1 MKLRAVIFD
10 LFGTLVDYFV
20 AATGPM
26 NAEMAAA
33 LEVPLE
39 PFKLHW
45 GQASGLRIIG
55 EFQTVEASIEHVCR
69 LIDVA
74 PTAEQMA
81 KSVEIRLRYIRQALT
96 PRPNAITTLAQLKRD
111 GYKIGLLSNCS
122 VEIPILWPET
132 EFADLV
138 ESPVFSARVRL
149 RKPDPRIYHLTCE
162 RLGVTPEGSL
172 YVADGENHELAAA
185 TKVGLHAVLLRNS
198 SRDNDREL
206 LREARE
212 WQGDIVEALPEV
224 INLMGIKTDRGTTP
238 NPR

>member
-1 MKLRAVIFD
+1 
-10 LFGTLVDYFV
+10 
-20 AATGPM
+20 
-26 NAEMAAA
+26 
-33 LEVPLE
+33 
-39 PFKLHW
+39 
-45 GQASGLRIIG
+45 
-55 EFQTVEASIEHVCR
+55 
-69 LIDVA
+69 
-74 PTAEQMA
+74 MA
-81 KSVEIRLRYIRQALT
+81 KAVEIRLRYIRQALT

-149 RKPDPRIYHLTCE
+149 RKPDPWIYHLTCE

-224 INLMGIKTDRGTTP
+224 INLMGIKNDRDTTP

>member
-10 LFGTLVDYFV
+10 LFGTLVDDFV
-20 AATGPM
+20 SATGPM
-26 NAEMAAA
+26 NTEMATA

-55 EFQTVEASIEHVCR
+55 EFQTVEAGIEHVCR
-69 LIDVA
+69 LTGVA
-74 PTAEQMA
+74 PTAEQMTKA
-81 KSVEIRLRYIRQALT
+81 VEIRLRYIRQALA
-96 PRPNAITTLAQLKRD
+96 PRAHAITTLTRLKRA
-111 GYKIGLLSNCS
+111 GCKIGLLSNCS
-122 VEIPILWPET
+122 VEIPILWPVT
-132 EFADLV
+132 EFVDLV

-162 RLGVTPEGSL
+162 RLGAKPAASL
-172 YVADGENHELAAA
+172 YIADGENHELAAA
-185 TKVGLHAVLLRNS
+185 AEVGLHSVLLRNS
-198 SRDNDREL
+198 SREENREV

-212 WQGDIVEALPEV
+212 WQGDIVETLPEV
-224 INLMGIKTDRGTTP
+224 INLMGIKTDRGTIP

>member
-10 LFGTLVDYFV
+10 LFGTMVDDFV

-26 NAEMAAA
+26 NAEMATA
-33 LEVPLE
+33 LNVPYDQ
-39 PFKLHW
+39 FKLHW

-74 PTAEQMA
+74 PTAEQIA
-81 KSVEIRLRYIRQALT
+81 NAVQIRLRYIRQALT
-96 PRPNAITTLAQLKRD
+96 PRPNAIVTLAQLKKA
-111 GYKIGLLSNCS
+111 GGKIGLLSNCS
-122 VEIPILWPET
+122 IEIPILWPET

-138 ESPVFSARVRL
+138 ESPVFSARVHL

-162 RLGVTPEGSL
+162 RLGVMPEGSL

-185 TKVGLHAVLLRNS
+185 AEVGLHAVLLRNS
-198 SRDNDREL
+198 SRDDNREV

-212 WQGDIVEALPEV
+212 WQGNIVEALPEV

-238 NPR
+238 NRT

>member
-10 LFGTLVDYFV
+10 LFGTLVDDFV

-26 NAEMAAA
+26 NAEMATA
-33 LEVPLE
+33 LNVPYDQ
-39 PFKLHW
+39 FKLHW

-74 PTAEQMA
+74 PTAEQIA
-81 KSVEIRLRYIRQALT
+81 NAVQIRLRYIRQALA
-96 PRPNAITTLAQLKRD
+96 PRPDAVTTLMRLKRD
-111 GYKIGLLSNCS
+111 GYRIGLLSNCS
-122 VEIPILWPET
+122 IEIPILWPET

-149 RKPDPRIYHLTCE
+149 HKPDPRIYHLTCE
-162 RLGVTPEGSL
+162 RLGVMPESSL

-185 TKVGLHAVLLRNS
+185 AKVGLHAVLLRNL

-212 WQGDIVEALPEV
+212 WQGDVVESLREV
-224 INLMGIKTDRGTTP
+224 VNLVGTNFDRLTI
-238 NPR
+238 